1 LTVEKRIQYDS
12 LKRLKSLTSVN
23 AMHEVPLLGR
33 IVDLVYVQNGLVI
46 TVEFK
51 IHDWRRAILQA
62 RDHLLGADY
71 SYICMPERKVSEQLH
86 TAIKEAQVGLVFH
99 RKQGHWPFEVVI
111 DAPRSKD
118 TWEVARR
125 DLINYITQEVNG

>member
-1 LTVEKRIQYDS
+1 MTEKSIQYDS
-12 LKRLKSLTSVN
+12 FERLKRLTKINVRR
-23 AMHEVPLLGR
+23 EVPLLGR
-33 IVDLVYVQNGLVI
+33 IVDLVYIQDGLVI

-51 IHDWRRAILQA
+51 MRDWRRAILQA

-71 SYICMPERKVSEQLH
+71 SYICMPKRKAGEQLQS
-86 TAIKEAQVGLVFH
+86 AIREAQVGLVFH
-99 RKQGHWPFEVVI
+99 KKNGNWPFEVVI

-125 DLINYITQEVNG
+125 DLIEHVVREAIG

>member
-1 LTVEKRIQYDS
+1 MTEKSIQHDS
-12 LKRLKSLTSVN
+12 FKRLRSLTSINVRP
-23 AMHEVPLLGR
+23 EVPLLGR
-33 IVDLVYVQNGLVI
+33 IVDLVYIQDELVF

-51 IHDWRRAILQA
+51 MRDWRRAILQA

-71 SYICMPERKVSEQLH
+71 SYICMPKREITEQLQSEVRK
-86 TAIKEAQVGLVFH
+86 ARVGLIFH
-99 RKQGHWPFEVVI
+99 KKHGDWPFEMAI

-125 DLINYITQEVNG
+125 NLIDYVIQEANG